1 MMSNTESKI
10 QVGDRVEAYLDS
22 QFWKSRGW
30 FPGRVARIDP
40 YSAHRRFYWVELD
53 QEVEA
58 AQGGRAHLISVFN
71 VKRIRKLCS
80 E

>member
-1 MMSNTESKI
+1 MMSNTETEI

-30 FPGRVARIDP
+30 FSGRVVRIDP
-40 YSAHRRFYWVELD
+40 YSVHRSFYWVELD

-58 AQGGRAHLISVFN
+58 ARGGRAQLISVFN
-71 VKRIRKLCS
+71 IKRIRKRCS
-80 E
+80 D